1 MQFFGTVTVFHIMT
15 EIGFKNSLNIAKQ
28 ATVDNPWKSCWIL
41 SQDSDEA
48 ENEEASSDEDYTSTR
63 RRNKRRRKAAN
74 VRQSCVYRGYESL
87 QTLWILHSEL
97 KWCDTV
103 NQYRVIDWFRLW

>member
-1 MQFFGTVTVFHIMT
+1 MQFFGNVTVCSHYDRN
-15 EIGFKNSLNIAKQ
+15 GFKNSLNIVKQ

-48 ENEEASSDEDYTSTR
+48 ENEEASSDEDYTAAR

-74 VRQSCVYRGYESL
+74 VRQSRYESL
-87 QTLWILHSEL
+87 QTLWILYNEL

-103 NQYRVIDWFRLW
+103 IQ